1 MKKSIRHIL
10 TLALLITSAAISAQQ
25 VTTLYFLEN
34 APMRHI
40 VNPAFQPVSNGYINF
55 SPLGYTGFWAG
66 NNSLTLRDL
75 IYIDPQTGQPITA
88 LHPNGNK
95 QALLST
101 FRKATLMDADL
112 STDLLGFGFRVNEN
126 GYFHFNAMLRGVGG
140 LTTPRGLYDFALG
153 GGMKDLEGGINNI
166 RLSPLGLDASIY
178 TEIGAGYSHKINDQ
192 WTVGGKVKFLLG
204 TAYAGLGANNLNI
217 DASASEWR
225 LYGNAD
231 LFVAAP
237 IQWENL
243 PNDLNRET
251 LEDTPWQDLMGTDN
265 TAEIVKTILH
275 PSGYGA
281 AFDLGFTYKPIE
293 QVQITA
299 AINDLGFI
307 YWGNGRR
314 YGCTIDTT
322 FTGAGDFNYSDYV
335 VDGQFSTDSLMSDV
349 TNNLMGL
356 VDGIHATYAGRAGFA
371 RMVNARFN
379 VGVDANFWDNR
390 VGVGI
395 LSSTRLHDNRLY
407 EEVTLGA
414 ALRPCNWFNLALS
427 YSLVNNGKFS
437 NLGAGISIMP
447 YDGINF
453 TFAMD
458 YIPTSYV
465 YYRDETAG
473 DINIPYRSK
482 GVNLVAGFSIVWG
495 TNKKPKDSDHDG
507 IFDKLDMCPNTPA
520 NVRVDDLGCPIDSD
534 GDGVPDYLDQCP
546 NTPSAAYGMVDSVG
560 CPIDSDL
567 DGVPDYLDL
576 CPNTPAEA
584 RDFVDADGCPLD
596 TDGDGV
602 PDYLDQCPGTPAA
615 AQGFVDSVG
624 CPLDT
629 DGDGVPDY
637 IDRCPNTP
645 AEAYGLIDEF
655 GCPIDTDGDGV
666 PDYLDKCPGTPKEAY
681 GRVDTC
687 GCPLDTDG
695 DGVPDYLDE
704 CPTVPGS
711 KANKGCPEVKR
722 EVRNLLKK
730 AMQGIQFE
738 NGKATIKKSSNKLLD
753 QIAKTFIDNPTYR
766 IEVQGHTDNVGNY
779 KFNVDLSER
788 RAQAVRDYLIKKG
801 VPATSLTAHGYGPDK
816 PIADNKTKAGRA
828 QNRRVEFDITFEEV
842 TYELINDRVQPADTV
857 ATAQPTDTTAA
868 AATPVQ
874 PAQQT
879 VNQ

>member
-1 MKKSIRHIL
+1 MKRNIQHIL
-10 TLALLITSAAISAQQ
+10 TIALLMTAAAVSAQQ

-55 SPLGYTGFWAG
+55 SPLGYNSFWLG

-75 IYIDPQTGQPITA
+75 IYIDPQTGQTITA
-88 LHPNGNK
+88 LHPNGDT
-95 QALLST
+95 QALLRS
-101 FRKATLMDADL
+101 FRKVSLLDADV
-112 STDLLGFGFRVNEN
+112 SADLLSFGFRYKDN
-126 GYFHFNAMLRGVGG
+126 GYFHFSAMLRGGGG
-140 LTTPRGLYDFALG
+140 LTTPKGFYDFMLG
-153 GGMKDLEGGINNI
+153 GGMHDLEGGTNHIA
-166 RLSPLGLDASIY
+166 LSPLGLDANIY
-178 TEIGAGYSHKINDQ
+178 TELGAGYSHKINDQ
-192 WTVGGKVKFLLG
+192 WTVGGKFKFLLG
-204 TAYAGLGANNLNI
+204 TAYMGLGANDLSI
-217 DASASEWR
+217 DASATEWR
-225 LYGNAD
+225 LHGNAD
-231 LFVAAP
+231 LMVAAP
-237 IQWENL
+237 IQWDNL
-243 PNDLNRET
+243 PTELDRET
-251 LEDTPWQDLMGTDN
+251 LENLQMSDLMGDD
-265 TAEIVKTILH
+265 AITILKTALR

-281 AFDLGFTYKPIE
+281 AIDLGFTYKPIE

-322 FTGAGDFNYSDYV
+322 FTGAGEFNYSDYV
-335 VDGQFSTDSLMSDV
+335 VDGQFSTDSLMNDV
-349 TNNLMGL
+349 TNNLIGL
-356 VDGIHATYAGRAGFA
+356 ADGIHATYAGKRGFA

-395 LSSTRLHDNRLY
+395 LSSTRLRNNRLY

-414 ALRPCNWFNLALS
+414 AFRPVNWFNLALS
-427 YSLVNNGKFS
+427 YSLVNNGKYS

-447 YDGINF
+447 YDGINL

-458 YIPTSYV
+458 YIPTSYA
-465 YYRDETAG
+465 YYHYEGVG
-473 DINIPYRSK
+473 DIPVPYRSK
-482 GVNLVAGFSIVWG
+482 GVNVAVGFSIVWG
-495 TNKKPKDSDHDG
+495 TNHKPKDSDLDG

-534 GDGVPDYLDQCP
+534 GDGIPDYLDQCP

-655 GCPIDTDGDGV
+655 GCPLDTDGDGV
-666 PDYLDKCPGTPKEAY
+666 PDYLDKCLGTPKEAY

-828 QNRRVEFDITFEEV
+828 QNRRVEFDITFEEI

-857 ATAQPTDTTAA
+857 TTAQPTDTTAT

-874 PAQQT
+874 AAQQT

>member
-1 MKKSIRHIL
+1 MKRNIQHIL
-10 TLALLITSAAISAQQ
+10 TIALLMTAAAVSAQQ

-55 SPLGYTGFWAG
+55 SPLGYNSFWLG

-75 IYIDPQTGQPITA
+75 IYIDPQTGQTITA
-88 LHPNGNK
+88 LHPNGDT
-95 QALLST
+95 QALLRS
-101 FRKATLMDADL
+101 FRKVSLLDADL
-112 STDLLGFGFRVNEN
+112 STDILSFGFRYKDN
-126 GYFHFNAMLRGVGG
+126 GYFHFSAMLRGGGG
-140 LTTPRGLYDFALG
+140 LATPKGFYDFVLG
-153 GGMKDLEGGINNI
+153 GGMHDLEGGTNHIA
-166 RLSPLGLDASIY
+166 LSPLGLDANIY
-178 TEIGAGYSHKINDQ
+178 TELGAGYSHKINDQ
-192 WTVGGKVKFLLG
+192 WTVGGKFKFLLG
-204 TAYAGLGANNLNI
+204 TAYMGLGANDLSI
-217 DASASEWR
+217 DASATEWR
-225 LYGNAD
+225 LHGNAD
-231 LFVAAP
+231 LLIAAP
-237 IQWENL
+237 VQWDNL
-243 PNDLNRET
+243 PTELDRET
-251 LEDTPWQDLMGTDN
+251 LENLQMSDLMGDD
-265 TAEIVKTILH
+265 AITILKTALR

-281 AFDLGFTYKPIE
+281 AIDLGFTYKPIE

-322 FTGAGDFNYSDYV
+322 FTGAGEFNYSDYV
-335 VDGQFSTDSLMSDV
+335 VDGQFSTDSLMNDV
-349 TNNLMGL
+349 TNNLIGL
-356 VDGIHATYAGRAGFA
+356 ADGIHATYAGKRGFA

-395 LSSTRLHDNRLY
+395 LSSTRLRNNRLY

-414 ALRPCNWFNLALS
+414 AFRPVNWFNLALS
-427 YSLVNNGKFS
+427 YSLVNNGKYS

-447 YDGINF
+447 YDGINL

-458 YIPTSYV
+458 YIPTSYA
-465 YYRDETAG
+465 YYHYEGVG
-473 DINIPYRSK
+473 DIPVPYRSK
-482 GVNLVAGFSIVWG
+482 GVNVAVGFSIVWG
-495 TNKKPKDSDHDG
+495 TNHKPKDSDLDG

-520 NVRVDDLGCPIDSD
+520 NVRVDDLGCPLDSD
-534 GDGVPDYLDQCP
+534 GDGIPDYLDQCP
-546 NTPSAAYGMVDSVG
+546 NTPSAAYGLVDSVG
-560 CPIDSDL
+560 CPIDTDG
-567 DGVPDYLDL
+567 DGVPDYIDR

-584 RDFVDADGCPLD
+584 RDFVDDQGCPLD

-624 CPLDT
+624 CPFDT

-766 IEVQGHTDNVGNY
+766 VEVQGHTDNVGNY

-828 QNRRVEFDITFEEV
+828 QNRRVEFDITFEEI
-842 TYELINDRVQPADTV
+842 TYELINDRVQPADTT
-857 ATAQPTDTTAA
+857 ATTQPTDSTAA
-868 AATPVQ
+868 AAAPAQ

>member
-1 MKKSIRHIL
+1 MKRNIQHIL
-10 TLALLITSAAISAQQ
+10 TIALLMTAAAVSAQQ

-55 SPLGYTGFWAG
+55 SPLGYNSFWLG

-75 IYIDPQTGQPITA
+75 IYIDPQTGQTITA
-88 LHPNGNK
+88 LHPNGDT
-95 QALLST
+95 QALLRS
-101 FRKATLMDADL
+101 FRKVSLLDADL
-112 STDLLGFGFRVNEN
+112 STDILSFGFRYKDN
-126 GYFHFNAMLRGVGG
+126 GYFHFSAMLRGGGG
-140 LTTPRGLYDFALG
+140 LATPKGFYDFVLG
-153 GGMKDLEGGINNI
+153 GGMHDLEGGTNHIA
-166 RLSPLGLDASIY
+166 LSPLGLDANIY
-178 TEIGAGYSHKINDQ
+178 TELGAGYSHKINDQ
-192 WTVGGKVKFLLG
+192 WTVGGKFKFLLG
-204 TAYAGLGANNLNI
+204 TAYMGLGANDLSI
-217 DASASEWR
+217 DASATEWR
-225 LYGNAD
+225 LHGNAD
-231 LFVAAP
+231 LLIAAP
-237 IQWENL
+237 VQWDNL
-243 PNDLNRET
+243 PTELDRET
-251 LEDTPWQDLMGTDN
+251 LENLQMSDLMGDD
-265 TAEIVKTILH
+265 AITILKTALR

-281 AFDLGFTYKPIE
+281 AIDLGFTYKPIE

-299 AINDLGFI
+299 AVNDLGFI

-322 FTGAGDFNYSDYV
+322 FTGAGEFNYSDYV
-335 VDGQFSTDSLMSDV
+335 VDGQFSTDSLMNDV
-349 TNNLMGL
+349 TNNLIGL
-356 VDGIHATYAGRAGFA
+356 ADGIHATYAGKRGFA

-395 LSSTRLHDNRLY
+395 LSSTRLRNNRLY

-414 ALRPCNWFNLALS
+414 AFRPVNWFNLALS
-427 YSLVNNGKFS
+427 YSLVNNGKYS

-447 YDGINF
+447 YDGINL

-458 YIPTSYV
+458 YIPTSYA
-465 YYRDETAG
+465 YYHYEGVG
-473 DINIPYRSK
+473 DIPVPYRSK
-482 GVNLVAGFSIVWG
+482 GVNVAVGFSIVWG
-495 TNKKPKDSDHDG
+495 TNHKPKDSDLDG

-801 VPATSLTAHGYGPDK
+801 VPATSLTAHGYGPDR

-828 QNRRVEFDITFEEV
+828 QNRRVEFDITFEEI
-842 TYELINDRVQPADTV
+842 TYELINDRVQPADTTS
-857 ATAQPTDTTAA
+857 ATQPTDSTATAA
-868 AATPVQ
+868 APAR

>member
-1 MKKSIRHIL
+1 MKKVVKQVL
-10 TLALLITSAAISAQQ
+10 VAALLLSAAGISAQE
-25 VTTLYFLEN
+25 VSTLYFLEN

-40 VNPAFQPVSNGYINF
+40 VNPAFQPVSSGYVNF
-55 SPLGYTGFWAG
+55 SPLGYMSLWSG
-66 NNSLTLRDL
+66 NYSLTMSDMVYR
-75 IYIDPQTGQPITA
+75 DPQTGKTITL
-88 LHPNGNK
+88 LHPNADK
-95 QALLST
+95 QAFLKRI
-101 FRKATLMDADL
+101 RKQVSSDSELTMDIA
-112 STDLLGFGFRVNEN
+112 SFGFRIKEN
-126 GYFHFNAMLRGVGG
+126 GYFHFSVLERIDGG
-140 LTTPRGLYDFALG
+140 MTIPLGLYQFALD
-153 GGMKDLEGGINNI
+153 GGMKDLDGGINHI
-166 RLSPLGLDASIY
+166 DLSNLRGGTNIY
-178 TEIGAGYSHKINDQ
+178 TEIGGGYSHKINDQ
-192 WTVGGKVKFLLG
+192 WTVGGKFKFLLG
-204 TAYAGLGANNLNI
+204 TAYMGFGVNDLSI
-217 DASASEWR
+217 DASATEWR
-225 LYGNAD
+225 IHGNTD
-231 LFVAAP
+231 LMLAAP
-237 IQWENL
+237 VNWNAL
-243 PNDLNRET
+243 PNDLNKQAI
-251 LEDTPWQDLMGTDN
+251 EDMNTDDLIGG
-265 TAEIVKTILH
+265 IGSLLK

-281 AFDLGFTYKPIE
+281 ALDLGFTYKPIE
-293 QVQITA
+293 QVQISVA
-299 AINDLGFI
+299 LNDLGFI
-307 YWGNGRR
+307 YWGNGRKYNCATDTIFEGVGELQ
-314 YGCTIDTT
+314 YG
-322 FTGAGDFNYSDYV
+322 DYV
-335 VDGQFSTDSLMSDV
+335 VDGQFSTDSLFGDLTTRMLDIV
-349 TNNLMGL
+349 GGM
-356 VDGIHATYAGRAGFA
+356 HATGSGKGFA
-371 RMVNARFN
+371 RMTRAKLNI
-379 VGVDANFWDNR
+379 GVDANFWDNR
-390 VGVGI
+390 VGVGVVSKTQ
-395 LSSTRLHDNRLY
+395 LYNSRLY

-414 ALRPCNWFNLALS
+414 AFRPVNWFNIALS
-427 YSLVNNGKFS
+427 YSLVNNGKYS
-437 NLGAGISIMP
+437 NIGAGISLMP

-453 TFAMD
+453 TLAMD
-458 YIPTSYV
+458 YIPTTYA
-465 YYRDETAG
+465 YYPYDESQPSKA
-473 DINIPYRSK
+473 IPIPYKSR
-482 GVNLVAGFSIVWG
+482 GINVAAGFSIVWG
-495 TNKKPKDSDHDG
+495 TNKKKQKDSDHDG
-507 IFDKLDMCPNTPA
+507 IFDLLDMCPNTPE
-520 NVRVDDLGCPIDSD
+520 NVRVDEFGCPLDSD
-534 GDGVPDYLDQCP
+534 GDGIPDYMDECP
-546 NTPSAAYGMVDSVG
+546 NTPSAAYGLVDSVG
-560 CPIDSDL
+560 CPLDTDN
-567 DGVPDYLDL
+567 DGVPDYIDH

-584 RDFVDADGCPLD
+584 LGFIDEFGCPLD
-596 TDGDGV
+596 TDGDGI
-602 PDYLDQCPGTPAA
+602 PDYMDECPDTPEEAY
-615 AQGFVDSVG
+615 GFIDEHG

-842 TYELINDRVQPADTV
+842 TYELINDRVQPADT
-857 ATAQPTDTTAA
+857 ATVAQPTDTTVAA
-868 AATPVQ
+868 AAPAQ